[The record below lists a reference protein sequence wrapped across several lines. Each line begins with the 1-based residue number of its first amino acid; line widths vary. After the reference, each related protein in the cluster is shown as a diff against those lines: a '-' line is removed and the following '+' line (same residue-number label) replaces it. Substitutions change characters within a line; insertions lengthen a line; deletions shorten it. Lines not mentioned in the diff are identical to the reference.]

1 MSPPI
6 ILRSDIALVTD
17 LPEPPELVCA
27 SVGFPLY
34 DSGTCES
41 CSGVD
46 IKKFSTLSV
55 DDGDCPAPLVGQMP
69 GSDRVLSKSFLLRR
83 RAIVVRRR
91 ANP

>member
-1 MSPPI
+1 M
-6 ILRSDIALVTD
+6 REYLVTAF
-17 LPEPPELVCA
+17 PEPPELVCA

-41 CSGVD
+41 CPGVD

-55 DDGDCPAPLVGQMP
+55 DDGDCPTPLVGQMP
-69 GSDRVLSKSFLLRR
+69 DTDRVLSKSFLRR